1 MRNKANQFG
10 PIVKWVGGK
19 RQLLPALLT
28 HVPKRIS
35 TYIEPFAGG
44 AALFFGICNREREKK
59 CAFDRA
65 ILCDQNEELIAC
77 YRAVRDDVDALIEA
91 LSVYRYDRDLFY
103 EVRAQST
110 QGWVD
115 VARGARFLF
124 LNRTCFNGL
133 WRVNS
138 KGRFNVPFGRY
149 TNPRI
154 VDEAGLRRA
163 SEVLTRV
170 DLRCGDFVGTL
181 EGATPND
188 FVYFDPP
195 YIPVS
200 KTSNFTAYAK
210 EGFGESDQV
219 RLLDAMRVLSKK
231 KVPFMLSNADTADT
245 RALYREFTIRSVE
258 ASRAVNSDPTKRGPV
273 REVIVLPRATLL
285 RKRASVKQ
293 QAFDWERT

>member
-1 MRNKANQFG
+1 MRTKTNEFG

-19 RQLLPALLT
+19 RQLLPALLA
-28 HVPKRIS
+28 HVPPRIS

-44 AALFFGICNREREKK
+44 AALFFGVCSREHEET
-59 CAFDRA
+59 CAFERA

-91 LSVYRYDRDLFY
+91 LGVYRYDRELFY

-110 QGWVD
+110 KGWGD

-138 KGRFNVPFGRY
+138 KGAFNVPFGRY

-154 VDEAGLRRA
+154 VDEIRLRRA
-163 SEVLTRV
+163 SAVLARV
-170 DLRCGDFVGTL
+170 DLRCGDFTCAL
-181 EGATPND
+181 EAATPND

-195 YIPVS
+195 YVPTS

-210 EGFGESDQV
+210 EGFGESDQL
-219 RLLDAMRVLSKK
+219 RLLDALRLLSKK
-231 KVPFMLSNADTADT
+231 RVPFMLSNADTADT
-245 RALYREFTIRSVE
+245 RALYREFTIREVA

-273 REVIVLPRATLL
+273 RELIVLPRAS
-285 RKRASVKQ
+285 RRRVAKAQ
-293 QAFDWERT
+293 QSFDWEQQ

>member
-1 MRNKANQFG
+1 MRTKTNEYR

-19 RQLLPALLT
+19 RQVLPALLA

-44 AALFFGICNREREKK
+44 AALFFGLCNRERTHGFTFE
-59 CAFDRA
+59 RA

-77 YRAVRDDVDALIEA
+77 YRAVRDDVDGVIEA
-91 LSVYRYDRDLFY
+91 LRPYRYDRDLFY

-110 QGWVD
+110 AGWGD

-138 KGRFNVPFGRY
+138 KGVFNVPFGRY

-154 VDEAGLRRA
+154 VDEVALRLA
-163 SEVLTRV
+163 SEALARV
-170 DLRCGDFVGTL
+170 DLRCGDFLGTL
-181 EGATPND
+181 AAATPED

-195 YIPVS
+195 YVPVS
-200 KTSNFTAYAK
+200 KTANFTAYAK
-210 EGFGESDQV
+210 GGFGNDDQL
-219 RLLDAMRVLSKK
+219 RLLGAMRSLTKR

-245 RALYREFTIRSVE
+245 RAWYREFTIGGLV
-258 ASRAVNSDPTKRGPV
+258 ASRSVNSDPTKRGPV
-273 REVIVLPRATLL
+273 REVIVLPRAPG
-285 RKRASVKQ
+285 RRGRVSGAQ
-293 QAFDWERT
+293 QAFAWESE